1 MPDYYIAEDGTIHDR
16 EAERRHRTQHTTA
29 PVADTNTAA
38 EDIPEVSFARQF
50 VYWLFALSASV
61 FAAVCVFNE
70 VQTEFT
76 PPAHLDFL
84 EDYVQQ
90 FVFEH
95 AKALVIALSVFCIY
109 LYGKTLAKKHH
120 YNVLAYL
127 YTFSLCCFA
136 PPAAAFL
143 LMAAP
148 IITVLVIAV
157 LVLGIIGLIKM
168 VFG

>member
-16 EAERRHRTQHTTA
+16 EAERRHHTQHTPA
-29 PVADTNTAA
+29 AADTNTA
-38 EDIPEVSFARQF
+38 ESTPEVSFTRQF
-50 VYWLFALSASV
+50 VYWAFAFSASV
-61 FAAVCVFNE
+61 IAALCVFHE

-95 AKALVIALSVFCIY
+95 AKALIVAASVLCIY

-120 YNVLAYL
+120 YNVLAYT
-127 YTFSLCCFA
+127 YTAALCCLA
-136 PPAAAFL
+136 PPAAVFVL
-143 LMAAP
+143 LAAP
-148 IITVLVIAV
+148 ILTALVLAV
-157 LVLGIIGLIKM
+157 LVLGIVGLVKM